1 MKEKGQIKRKRTIWV
16 YLVAF
21 CIPVVCLLIF
31 MASTKCYP
39 FGDNTVLVGDANI
52 QYRFFY
58 TELYDRIIHGKSLL
72 FSWDG
77 GMGYDFYSN
86 MMYYLASPFSIIVIL
101 LGGYSIE
108 LGMVLVLLIQMGGCA
123 VTMAYY
129 LRHTYLNSLEHG
141 KVNDWLT
148 IVFSLAYA
156 MSNFILAYKHNIMW
170 LISLMLAPLVMLG
183 VEKLIRK
190 NDCRLYTI
198 TLCLTL
204 ITNFYFAWF
213 VCILSVLWFID
224 QNEGKFKDCLNRF
237 MKWAGCS
244 VLSAMTAAAVL
255 IPCYFAVSGRS
266 DLYSDIN
273 FVSVKSLVDIG
284 SFVQSFFWGYSINP
298 AGSFIFTKNNYCG
311 IIVLIF
317 ALLYFFNNKIVL
329 KSKLKR
335 LLILGIMTL
344 ALNWSVGV
352 YIFHG
357 FAYPRNVSN
366 RDSFILILLLIV
378 TAFESICR
386 LEKSWSYY
394 RIIICS
400 VIIGGLTVYSMFFN
414 TNIQNFECYF
424 VSFVVMMYIASCCI
438 LYKRKSI
445 RKIHLLVNIAMV
457 GILELISNAI
467 YENAYWNSMVSN
479 VPHAVES
486 NEKEWKQIYNE
497 ISEKTGE
504 RKTSWIN
511 SDMNMAYSDT
521 DIASSSKNMDMVWL
535 FKKMGLLY
543 QENGVS
549 YAYRGTTP
557 VTASMFNVRNVL
569 TDVPANYGGY
579 SVKKTY
585 DINEPDGEIDKLTLL
600 ENEYE
605 IGLGYV
611 VSDDIEKWQGN
622 GENPFEN
629 QNEFA
634 TLATGVSE
642 IFTKVDVPDGK
653 FSGVSSAIL
662 TETWEKCTYLCANM
676 GTYAG
681 AKYSMVA
688 KENAHIYAYVT
699 GKESISTEVYIDNVR
714 YKKFDYYPMRGE
726 ILDIGEIKCGQ
737 KIDIYGYENLV
748 PGSTGEMNVVLYKV
762 NEQVLK
768 KYISEITSHVFDV
781 RVNNDLSIVGNI
793 NADKD
798 GILYLAIP
806 YYKGFKICIDGKK
819 SSMKRV
825 GDAVIGLSIT
835 QGEHKIVISYFT
847 YGLKSGI
854 VVSLLGLLGIIF
866 IIKRQLKL
874 NIRIYDSTGAIKHD
888 IK

>member
-1 MKEKGQIKRKRTIWV
+1 MFVERDKMKEKGQIKRKRTIWV

-39 FGDNTVLVGDANI
+39 FGDNTVLVGDANF

-108 LGMVLVLLIQMGGCA
+108 LGMVLILLVQMGGCA

-183 VEKLIRK
+183 VERLIRK
-190 NDCRLYTI
+190 NDCRLYII

-213 VCILSVLWFID
+213 VCILSFLWFVD
-224 QNEGKFKDCLNRF
+224 QNEGNFKDSLKHFIN
-237 MKWAGCS
+237 WAGCS
-244 VLSAMTAAAVL
+244 MLSAMMAAVVL

-273 FVSVKSLVDIG
+273 FVSVKSFVDIG

-298 AGSFIFTKNNYCG
+298 AGSYIFTKNNYCG
-311 IIVLIF
+311 VIVLIF

-357 FAYPRNVSN
+357 FAYPRSVSN

-400 VIIGGLTVYSMFFN
+400 VIIGGLMVYSMFFN

-457 GILELISNAI
+457 GILELISNVI
-467 YENAYWNSMVSN
+467 YENVYWNSMVSN

-579 SVKKTY
+579 QTKKTY
-585 DINEPDGEIDKLTLL
+585 EINGTDGETDRLSSL
-600 ENEYE
+600 ENEYNA
-605 IGLGYV
+605 GLGYL
-611 VSDDIEKWQGN
+611 VSEDIERWKGN
-622 GENPFEN
+622 GDNPFEN
-629 QNEFA
+629 QNEFVN
-634 TLATGVSE
+634 LAAGVSDV
-642 IFTKVDVPDGK
+642 FTRVDIPDGK

-662 TETWEKCTYLCANM
+662 SQNKNTCTYLSARLGSYMGVKYKFTVPKEMHLYTYIFDKNRVLSSVTIDGESYKKLDTYPISGEVIDLGGLKAGQKVEILMCNSLDPNEQGELQIQFYQLNETNLNM
-676 GTYAG
+676 YL
-681 AKYSMVA
+681 
-688 KENAHIYAYVT
+688 
-699 GKESISTEVYIDNVR
+699 DNVKEER
-714 YKKFDYYPMRGE
+714 W
-726 ILDIGEIKCGQ
+726 I
-737 KIDIYGYENLV
+737 
-748 PGSTGEMNVVLYKV
+748 
-762 NEQVLK
+762 
-768 KYISEITSHVFDV
+768 
-781 RVNNDLSIVGNI
+781 VNNKTDTRIEGNI
-793 NADKD
+793 AVKQT
-798 GILYLAIP
+798 GTLFTSIP
-806 YYKGFKICIDGKK
+806 YYKGFKVYVDGKETK
-819 SSMKRV
+819 PAII
-825 GDAVIGLSIT
+825 GDALLAVKL
-835 QGEHKIVISYFT
+835 QEGEHSIRITYFP
-847 YGLKSGI
+847 YGLKM
-854 VVSLLGLLGIIF
+854 GIIF
-866 IIKRQLKL
+866 SIIGFG
-874 NIRIYDSTGAIKHD
+874 GAVLFFRRK
-888 IK
+888 KENEK